1 MAVTKTHPIK
11 STLKAAIDY
20 ICNSEKTDGKL
31 LVSSYGCAA
40 ETADIEFAWTR
51 RHAIDKGTN
60 LGRHLIQAFQPGEVT
75 PEQAHEIGMELA
87 KEILGGK
94 YEFVLTT
101 HIDKDHV
108 HNHLIFNAVSFAD
121 HKHYHSNKRS
131 YHYIRRTSDRLC
143 KEHGLSVII
152 LGQDKG
158 KSYIEHQATQ
168 NGTSYKAKLKA
179 AIDRLLP
186 ACSDLEELLRRL
198 QREGYEIKRGKYIS
212 AREPDRERFTR
223 LKTLGVD
230 YTEEAIAA
238 RIAGRSRPSRR
249 PKQRDGEISLL
260 IDIQNNIKA
269 QQSAGYRRWATI
281 ENLKRIADT
290 SNFLTEHGIGSY
302 EELLDRCE
310 AVSTSVARLKADL
323 RDTGTRI
330 DELALKMK
338 HVGTYRQLNQ
348 IDESYPHR
356 YTDGQ
361 LCLETDAAIRIC
373 FLAGFD
379 LEIWMRDFVEPY
391 YFSYEYY
398 QRYGVF
404 PFGERAHGIEGVL
417 QTYGEYFNEPDYV
430 KVFRLMEFIQFGQY
444 RGHLPCPC
452 GSGEKTRSCHGK
464 FIKKFFENSNLKII
478 VQRDYKTIKEVLY
491 AYYEQSRNTKATK

>member
-20 ICNSEKTDGKL
+20 ICNPEKTDGKL

-40 ETADIEFAWTR
+40 ETADIEFSWTR
-51 RHAIDKGTN
+51 CHAIDKGTN

-152 LGQDKG
+152 PGQDKG
-158 KSYIEHQATQ
+158 KSYIEHQTAQ

-186 ACSDLEELLRRL
+186 ACSNLEELLHRL

-212 AREPDRERFTR
+212 ARAPDQERFTR

-230 YTEEAIAA
+230 YTEEALAA
-238 RIAGRSRPSRR
+238 RIVGRSRPSRQ
-249 PKQRDGEISLL
+249 PKQRNGKISLL

-310 AVSTSVARLKADL
+310 ATTVSVARLKANL
-323 RDTGTRI
+323 RDTGAKI
-330 DELALKMK
+330 DELALKIK
-338 HVGTYRQLNQ
+338 HVGTYRQLKP
-348 IDESYPHR
+348 IYDRYKASRDKEKFLRGHESEII
-356 YTDGQ
+356 
-361 LCLETDAAIRIC
+361 LFEAAAREC
-373 FLAGFD
+373 KRLGAVP
-379 LEIWMRDFVEPY
+379 LPTTESMKT
-391 YFSYEYY
+391 
-398 QRYGVF
+398 
-404 PFGERAHGIEGVL
+404 ERARLTAERERLLAEYKAARSEALQYSIIERNVDVL
-417 QTYGEYFNEPDYV
+417 LASPKDHEYHFQ
-430 KVFRLMEFIQFGQY
+430 L
-444 RGHLPCPC
+444 
-452 GSGEKTRSCHGK
+452 
-464 FIKKFFENSNLKII
+464 
-478 VQRDYKTIKEVLY
+478 
-491 AYYEQSRNTKATK
+491 

>member
-20 ICNSEKTDGKL
+20 ICNPEKTDGKL
-31 LVSSYGCAA
+31 LVSAYGCAA

-75 PEQAHEIGMELA
+75 PEQAHEIGMQLA

-108 HNHLIFNAVSFAD
+108 HNHLIFNAVSFMD

-131 YHYIRRTSDRLC
+131 YHDIRRTSDRLC

-152 LGQDKG
+152 PGKEKG
-158 KSYIEHQATQ
+158 KSYIEHQTTQ

-179 AIDRLLP
+179 AIDRILP

-212 AREPDRERFTR
+212 ARAPDQERFTR

-230 YTEEAIAA
+230 YTEEALAA
-238 RIAGRSRPSRR
+238 RIAGRSRPSRQ
-249 PKQRDGEISLL
+249 PKQRSGKICLL

-290 SNFLTEHGIGSY
+290 SNFLTEHDIGSY
-302 EELLDRCE
+302 EELVDRCE
-310 AVSTSVARLKADL
+310 AVSASVAQLKAYL
-323 RDTGTRI
+323 WDTGAKI
-330 DELALKMK
+330 DELTLKMK
-338 HVGTYRQLNQ
+338 HVGTYRQLKPIYDRYKASSDKEKFLRGHESEIILFEAAARECKRLGAVPLPATERMQ
-348 IDESYPHR
+348 AEMDELTTR
-356 YTDGQ
+356 RT
-361 LCLETDAAIRIC
+361 A
-373 FLAGFD
+373 
-379 LEIWMRDFVEPY
+379 
-391 YFSYEYY
+391 
-398 QRYGVF
+398 
-404 PFGERAHGIEGVL
+404 L
-417 QTYGEYFNEPDYV
+417 QTELRKIQKEEKEYD
-430 KVFRLMEFIQFGQY
+430 MIQKNIDILLSNQNK
-444 RGHLPCPC
+444 R
-452 GSGEKTRSCHGK
+452 SKTKDHE
-464 FIKKFFENSNLKII
+464 IE
-478 VQRDYKTIKEVLY
+478 
-491 AYYEQSRNTKATK
+491 

>member
-20 ICNSEKTDGKL
+20 ICNPEKTDGKL
-31 LVSSYGCAA
+31 LVSAYGCAA

-131 YHYIRRTSDRLC
+131 YYYIRRTSDRIC
-143 KEHGLSVII
+143 KEHGLSVIVP
-152 LGQDKG
+152 GRDKG
-158 KSYIEHQATQ
+158 KSYIEHQAAQ
-168 NGTSYKAKLKA
+168 AGTSYKAKLKA
-179 AIDRLLP
+179 AIDQLIPASADFEDLL
-186 ACSDLEELLRRL
+186 LRL
-198 QREGYEIKRGKYIS
+198 QREGYEIKRGKYVS
-212 AREPDRERFTR
+212 CRVSDQERFTR
-223 LKTLGVD
+223 MKTLGVD
-230 YTEEAIAA
+230 YTEEAITA
-238 RIAGRSRPSRR
+238 RIAGRSRPSRQ
-249 PKQRDGEISLL
+249 PKQRDGRISLL

-310 AVSTSVARLKADL
+310 AASASVARLKADL
-323 RDTGTRI
+323 RDTGAKI

-338 HVGTYRQLNQ
+338 HVSTYRQLKPIYN
-348 IDESYPHR
+348 R
-356 YTDGQ
+356 YKASRDK
-361 LCLETDAAIRIC
+361 EK
-373 FLAGFD
+373 FL
-379 LEIWMRDFVEPY
+379 
-391 YFSYEYY
+391 
-398 QRYGVF
+398 
-404 PFGERAHGIEGVL
+404 
-417 QTYGEYFNEPDYV
+417 
-430 KVFRLMEFIQFGQY
+430 
-444 RGHLPCPC
+444 RGHESEIILFEAAARECKRLGAVPLPATERMQAEMDELNVRKAALKAELQKAQREEQDYAAMRRNVEDFLSTPQQ
-452 GSGEKTRSCHGK
+452 EQER
-464 FIKKFFENSNLKII
+464 KKNVEL
-478 VQRDYKTIKEVLY
+478 E
-491 AYYEQSRNTKATK
+491 

>member
-11 STLKAAIDY
+11 STLKVAIDY
-20 ICNSEKTDGKL
+20 ICNPEKTDGKL

-51 RHAIDKGTN
+51 RHAVDKGTN

-152 LGQDKG
+152 PGQDKG
-158 KSYIEHQATQ
+158 KSYIEHQTAQ

-186 ACSDLEELLRRL
+186 ACSNLEELLHRL

-212 AREPDRERFTR
+212 ARAPDQERFTR
-223 LKTLGVD
+223 LKTLGMD
-230 YTEEAIAA
+230 YTEEALAA
-238 RIAGRSRPSRR
+238 RIAGRARPSRQ
-249 PKQRDGEISLL
+249 PKQQNGKISLL

-310 AVSTSVARLKADL
+310 VASASAARLKADL
-323 RDTGTRI
+323 RDTGAKI

-338 HVGTYRQLNQ
+338 HVAAYRQLKP
-348 IDESYPHR
+348 IYDRYKASRDKEKFLRGHESEII
-356 YTDGQ
+356 
-361 LCLETDAAIRIC
+361 LFEAAAREC
-373 FLAGFD
+373 KRLGAVP
-379 LEIWMRDFVEPY
+379 LPTTESMKT
-391 YFSYEYY
+391 
-398 QRYGVF
+398 
-404 PFGERAHGIEGVL
+404 ERARLTAERERLLAEYKAARSEALQYSIIERNVDVL
-417 QTYGEYFNEPDYV
+417 LTSPKDHEYHFQ
-430 KVFRLMEFIQFGQY
+430 L
-444 RGHLPCPC
+444 
-452 GSGEKTRSCHGK
+452 
-464 FIKKFFENSNLKII
+464 
-478 VQRDYKTIKEVLY
+478 
-491 AYYEQSRNTKATK
+491 

>member
-20 ICNSEKTDGKL
+20 ICNPEKTDGKL

-152 LGQDKG
+152 PGQDKG

-212 AREPDRERFTR
+212 ARAPDQERFTR

-230 YTEEAIAA
+230 YTEEALAA
-238 RIAGRSRPSRR
+238 RIAGRARPSHQ
-249 PKQRDGEISLL
+249 PKQRNGKISLL

-269 QQSAGYRRWATI
+269 QQSAGFTHWAKLN
-281 ENLKRIADT
+281 NLKQAAKT
-290 SNFLTEHGIGSY
+290 MNFLTEHGISSY
-302 EELLDRCE
+302 GELESKLN
-310 AVSTSVARLKADL
+310 AVSAR
-323 RDTGTRI
+323 RDTAHAEIKRI
-330 DELALKMK
+330 ESRSAELALVMK
-338 HVGTYRQLNQ
+338 YAGTYRQLKPLY
-348 IDESYPHR
+348 DR
-356 YTDGQ
+356 YRKSNDK
-361 LCLETDAAIRIC
+361 EK
-373 FLAGFD
+373 FL
-379 LEIWMRDFVEPY
+379 
-391 YFSYEYY
+391 
-398 QRYGVF
+398 
-404 PFGERAHGIEGVL
+404 
-417 QTYGEYFNEPDYV
+417 
-430 KVFRLMEFIQFGQY
+430 
-444 RGHLPCPC
+444 RGHESEIILFEAATRELKRLGAVPLPTTE
-452 GSGEKTRSCHGK
+452 SMKTELANLNAEKERLLAEYKAARTEAQEYDTVK
-464 FIKKFFENSNLKII
+464 QNVDALLTVPKEQEQ
-478 VQRDYKTIKEVLY
+478 QRRHEL
-491 AYYEQSRNTKATK
+491 E